1 MHTYLHYFL
10 TKKFLSE
17 LDAQVSFACD
27 IDPAKTV
34 LHRRMYIE
42 GGGLYEA
49 LGLPEE
55 YIPGVMAHVV
65 EDALWEAF
73 VRPVVKK
80 GKEMWVHRLHETFW
94 VRSWLRAPPPIDLT
108 LVTRFLRLFEG
119 FSEERARRQMLILAW
134 LVTAPEEEVK
144 AYFWDRIGY
153 RVEPE
158 PWRLEEAYDEDR
170 FLRALEIMLNAKPWA
185 RPGS

>member
-10 TKKFLSE
+10 TKKFLGE
-17 LDAQVSFACD
+17 LDALVSFACD
-27 IDPAKTV
+27 LDPAKTM
-34 LHRRMYIE
+34 LHRRMYLE

-49 LGLPEE
+49 LDLPEE
-55 YIPGVMAHVV
+55 YVPGVMAHVA

-73 VRPVVKK
+73 VRPVVKR

-94 VRSWLRAPPPIDLT
+94 VRGWLSAPPSIDLS
-108 LVTRFLRLFEG
+108 VVIRFLRLFHG
-119 FSEERARRQMLILAW
+119 FSEKRARRQISVLAW
-134 LVTAPEEEVK
+134 LVTAPEDEVK
-144 AYFWDRIGY
+144 KYFWSKIGY

-158 PWRLEEAYDEDR
+158 PWRLDEAYDEEA
-170 FLRALEIMLNAKPWA
+170 FLRALEIMLNRKPWS